1 VVGQEQQPH
10 THDGGRQGQTYDAI
24 VVGSGMTGGWAA
36 KELTEAGLRTLVLE
50 RGGPVAHVKDY
61 PTARLDPWDLPY
73 GNMATQQDL
82 KDYPIQSRLS
92 FLFGQDVKHF
102 LVKDVDHPYEQTKP
116 FHWFRG
122 YQVGGRSLLWS
133 RHCFRWSDLDFEANL
148 KEGVGVDWPLRYA
161 DIAPWYDHVQAFIG
175 ISGEKAGLPQLPEG
189 DLLPPFEMNCFEQHL
204 RQSIATTFPGRNLI
218 MSHVAVLTRPH
229 NGRGACQGRNLCHRG
244 CPYGAYFS
252 SNSSTLPA
260 AAATGR
266 LTLRPHSIAHSLI
279 TDHETGRAKGVRVID
294 AETGKAEDFYARV
307 VFLNASTLA
316 TTGLLLHSASDRFP
330 NGFANGS
337 GVLGHYLMDHT
348 NAAGA
353 LGSFSGLSDKYYSGR
368 RPSGMY
374 IPRFRNLRVGE
385 DRPFTRGYAFEVYT
399 GRSGWRRGNDGPG
412 IGADLKNALTRP
424 GDWYAY
430 MEGYCET
437 LPRYENTVTLS
448 RDKRDRWGLPLLQI
462 DMSYSDNERAMLK
475 DVQETATEM
484 LKAARC
490 EAVQGF
496 QKEPV
501 PGEVIH
507 EMGTARMGRDP
518 KTSFLNAFNQ
528 CHESSNVFVTD
539 GSCMPSTACQ
549 NPSFTYMALTAR
561 ACRYAVE
568 QLRSG
573 AL

>member
-1 VVGQEQQPH
+1 MRDGARAALRGLLARRAPRAAGAPRRRQLCARHRCARIVRPHPEGPHAGRLLHLADRGHPGARLRGRARRRSRLSGSAAGTEGLGHVVGQEQQPP

-50 RGGPVAHVKDY
+50 RGGPVGHVKDY

-73 GNMATQQDL
+73 GNLPTQQDL
-82 KDYPIQSRLS
+82 QDYPIQSRLS

-279 TDHETGRAKGVRVID
+279 TDHETGRAKGVRVVD
-294 AETGKAEDFYARV
+294 AETGKAEEFHARV

-316 TTGLLLHSASDRFP
+316 TTGLLLHSTSDRFP

-353 LGSFSGLSDKYYSGR
+353 
-368 RPSGMY
+368 
-374 IPRFRNLRVGE
+374 
-385 DRPFTRGYAFEVYT
+385 
-399 GRSGWRRGNDGPG
+399 
-412 IGADLKNALTRP
+412 
-424 GDWYAY
+424 
-430 MEGYCET
+430 
-437 LPRYENTVTLS
+437 
-448 RDKRDRWGLPLLQI
+448 
-462 DMSYSDNERAMLK
+462 
-475 DVQETATEM
+475 
-484 LKAARC
+484 
-490 EAVQGF
+490 
-496 QKEPV
+496 
-501 PGEVIH
+501 
-507 EMGTARMGRDP
+507 MGG
-518 KTSFLNAFNQ
+518 
-528 CHESSNVFVTD
+528 
-539 GSCMPSTACQ
+539 
-549 NPSFTYMALTAR
+549 
-561 ACRYAVE
+561 
-568 QLRSG
+568 
-573 AL
+573 